1 MRKKIFKNM
10 CLLALVT
17 ILLSSLLVTIVY
29 YANSD
34 ARMKSEVR
42 EETRFVR
49 GAVELSGQDYLATV
63 ENTANRITLIDTD
76 GTVLYDNQAD
86 PATMENHSDRE
97 EFQEASTAGAGEATR
112 ISDTIAEQTFY
123 YAVKLQN
130 GQVLRVA
137 ATTDS
142 VFAAVLAVLPWIL
155 GVEVLVA
162 VCTVLFSNFLTKKI
176 VAPINRLDLDHP
188 ADNEIY
194 DELSPLL
201 GKISRQNEVIAQQMK
216 SLREKQEEFTS
227 ITENM
232 SEGFL
237 VLDNNTDILSY
248 NTSALRLLGAE
259 TVPAESHV
267 SALALNRSA
276 GFRSAV
282 DGALAGKRSEQLVR
296 QGGRCCQVMANPVL
310 RDGEVEGAVVVILDI
325 TEREEREN
333 LRREFTANVSHE
345 LKTPLTS
352 ISGFAEIIKN
362 GIVKPEDIPRFAGNI
377 YEESQRLVT
386 LVDDILNLSRLD
398 EADVQLERE
407 DFDLSS
413 LARDVAGRLKASA
426 KKNGVVITVIGDKAE
441 INGVK
446 SIVDE
451 MVFNLVDNAVKY
463 NKQNGRVTVTVGSS
477 SDGTALTVTDT
488 GIGIP
493 QAECGPGVRALLP
506 GGQEPLQGDWRHG
519 PGALHRQAWG
529 GLPQRQGQPAEHRR
543 RRHHRAPGISQLIT
557 SSSLKIFPRKGKG
570 LPAGRLFPFA
580 FAGSIQEQAE
590 GVALC
595 VEEHDDPLVL

>member
-1 MRKKIFKNM
+1 M

-201 GKISRQNEVIAQQMK
+201 GKISRQNEVIAQQIK

-413 LARDVAGRLKASA
+413 LARDVVGRLKASA

-463 NKQNGRVTVTVGSS
+463 NKQNGRVTVTVDSS

-493 QAECGPGVRALLP
+493 QADVDRVFERFYRVDKSHSKEIGGTGLGLSIVKHGAAFHNAKVSLQSTEGEGTTVRLV
-506 GGQEPLQGDWRHG
+506 
-519 PGALHRQAWG
+519 
-529 GLPQRQGQPAEHRR
+529 
-543 RRHHRAPGISQLIT
+543 
-557 SSSLKIFPRKGKG
+557 FPN
-570 LPAGRLFPFA
+570 
-580 FAGSIQEQAE
+580 
-590 GVALC
+590 
-595 VEEHDDPLVL
+595 

>member
-227 ITENM
+227 ITDNM
-232 SEGFL
+232 IEAFL
-237 VLDNNTDILSY
+237 LLDNNTHILSY
-248 NTSALRLLGAE
+248 NTTALPLLGAE
-259 TVPAESHV
+259 AVPAESHV

-463 NKQNGRVTVTVGSS
+463 NKQNGRVTVTVDSS

-493 QAECGPGVRALLP
+493 QADVDRVFERFYRVDKSHSKEIGGTGLGLSIVKHGAAFHNAKVSLQSTEGEGTTVRLV
-506 GGQEPLQGDWRHG
+506 
-519 PGALHRQAWG
+519 
-529 GLPQRQGQPAEHRR
+529 
-543 RRHHRAPGISQLIT
+543 
-557 SSSLKIFPRKGKG
+557 FPN
-570 LPAGRLFPFA
+570 
-580 FAGSIQEQAE
+580 
-590 GVALC
+590 
-595 VEEHDDPLVL
+595 

>member
-201 GKISRQNEVIAQQMK
+201 GKISRQNEVIAQQIK

-259 TVPAESHV
+259 AVPAESHV

-413 LARDVAGRLKASA
+413 MAQDVAGRLKASA

-463 NKQNGRVTVTVGSS
+463 NKQNGRVTVTVDSS

-493 QAECGPGVRALLP
+493 QADVDRVFERFYRVDKSHSKEIGGTGLGLSIVKHGAAFHNAKVSLQSTEGEGTTVRLV
-506 GGQEPLQGDWRHG
+506 
-519 PGALHRQAWG
+519 
-529 GLPQRQGQPAEHRR
+529 
-543 RRHHRAPGISQLIT
+543 
-557 SSSLKIFPRKGKG
+557 FPN
-570 LPAGRLFPFA
+570 
-580 FAGSIQEQAE
+580 
-590 GVALC
+590 
-595 VEEHDDPLVL
+595 

>member
-1 MRKKIFKNM
+1 M

-86 PATMENHSDRE
+86 PATMEKHSDRE

-259 TVPAESHV
+259 AVPAESHV

-463 NKQNGRVTVTVGSS
+463 NKQNGRVTVTVDSS

-493 QAECGPGVRALLP
+493 QADVDRVFERFYRVDKSHSKEIGGTGLGLSIVKHGAAFHNAKVSLQSTEGEGTTVRLV
-506 GGQEPLQGDWRHG
+506 
-519 PGALHRQAWG
+519 
-529 GLPQRQGQPAEHRR
+529 
-543 RRHHRAPGISQLIT
+543 
-557 SSSLKIFPRKGKG
+557 FPN
-570 LPAGRLFPFA
+570 
-580 FAGSIQEQAE
+580 
-590 GVALC
+590 
-595 VEEHDDPLVL
+595 

>member
-1 MRKKIFKNM
+1 M

-162 VCTVLFSNFLTKKI
+162 VCTVLFSNFLIKKI

-463 NKQNGRVTVTVGSS
+463 NKQNGRVTVTVDSS

-493 QAECGPGVRALLP
+493 QADVDRVFERFYRVDKSHSKEIGGTGLGLSIVKHGAAFHNAKVSLQSTEGEGTTVRLV
-506 GGQEPLQGDWRHG
+506 
-519 PGALHRQAWG
+519 
-529 GLPQRQGQPAEHRR
+529 
-543 RRHHRAPGISQLIT
+543 
-557 SSSLKIFPRKGKG
+557 FPN
-570 LPAGRLFPFA
+570 
-580 FAGSIQEQAE
+580 
-590 GVALC
+590 
-595 VEEHDDPLVL
+595 

>member
-259 TVPAESHV
+259 AVPAESHV

-333 LRREFTANVSHE
+333 LRREVTANVSHE

-398 EADVQLERE
+398 EADVQLEPE
-407 DFDLSS
+407 DFDLSP

-463 NKQNGRVTVTVGSS
+463 NKQNGRVTVTVDSS

-493 QAECGPGVRALLP
+493 QADVDRVFERFYRVDKSHSKEIGGTGLGLSIVKHGAAFHNAKVSLQSTEGEGTTVRLV
-506 GGQEPLQGDWRHG
+506 
-519 PGALHRQAWG
+519 
-529 GLPQRQGQPAEHRR
+529 
-543 RRHHRAPGISQLIT
+543 
-557 SSSLKIFPRKGKG
+557 FPN
-570 LPAGRLFPFA
+570 
-580 FAGSIQEQAE
+580 
-590 GVALC
+590 
-595 VEEHDDPLVL
+595 

>member
-112 ISDTIAEQTFY
+112 ISDTIAEQTVY

-259 TVPAESHV
+259 AVPAESHV

-463 NKQNGRVTVTVGSS
+463 NKQNGRVTVTVDSS

-493 QAECGPGVRALLP
+493 QADVDRVFERFYRVDKSHSKEIGGTGLGLSIVKHGAAFHNAKVSLQSTEGEGTTVRLV
-506 GGQEPLQGDWRHG
+506 
-519 PGALHRQAWG
+519 
-529 GLPQRQGQPAEHRR
+529 
-543 RRHHRAPGISQLIT
+543 
-557 SSSLKIFPRKGKG
+557 FPN
-570 LPAGRLFPFA
+570 
-580 FAGSIQEQAE
+580 
-590 GVALC
+590 
-595 VEEHDDPLVL
+595 

>member
-1 MRKKIFKNM
+1 M

-259 TVPAESHV
+259 AVPAESHV

-441 INGVK
+441 INCVK
-446 SIVDE
+446 RIVDE
-451 MVFNLVDNAVKY
+451 MVFKLVDNAVKY
-463 NKQNGRVTVTVGSS
+463 NKQNGRVTVTVDSS

-493 QAECGPGVRALLP
+493 QADVDRVFERFYRVDKSHSKEIGGTGLGLSIVKHGAAFHNAKVSLQSTEGEGTTVRLV
-506 GGQEPLQGDWRHG
+506 
-519 PGALHRQAWG
+519 
-529 GLPQRQGQPAEHRR
+529 
-543 RRHHRAPGISQLIT
+543 
-557 SSSLKIFPRKGKG
+557 FPN
-570 LPAGRLFPFA
+570 
-580 FAGSIQEQAE
+580 
-590 GVALC
+590 
-595 VEEHDDPLVL
+595 

>member
-1 MRKKIFKNM
+1 M

-463 NKQNGRVTVTVGSS
+463 NKQNGRVTVTVDSS
-477 SDGTALTVTDT
+477 SEGTALTVTDT

-493 QAECGPGVRALLP
+493 QADVDRVFERFYRVDKSHSKEIGGTGLGLSIVKHGAAFHNAKVSLQSTEGEGTTVRLV
-506 GGQEPLQGDWRHG
+506 
-519 PGALHRQAWG
+519 
-529 GLPQRQGQPAEHRR
+529 
-543 RRHHRAPGISQLIT
+543 
-557 SSSLKIFPRKGKG
+557 FPN
-570 LPAGRLFPFA
+570 
-580 FAGSIQEQAE
+580 
-590 GVALC
+590 
-595 VEEHDDPLVL
+595 

>member
-86 PATMENHSDRE
+86 PATMENHSGRE

-259 TVPAESHV
+259 AVPAESHV

-463 NKQNGRVTVTVGSS
+463 NKQNGRVTVTVDSS

-493 QAECGPGVRALLP
+493 QADVDRVFERFYRVDKSHSKEIGGTGLGLSIVKHGAAFHNAKVSLQSTEGEGTTVRLV
-506 GGQEPLQGDWRHG
+506 
-519 PGALHRQAWG
+519 
-529 GLPQRQGQPAEHRR
+529 
-543 RRHHRAPGISQLIT
+543 
-557 SSSLKIFPRKGKG
+557 FPN
-570 LPAGRLFPFA
+570 
-580 FAGSIQEQAE
+580 
-590 GVALC
+590 
-595 VEEHDDPLVL
+595 

>member
-1 MRKKIFKNM
+1 M

-201 GKISRQNEVIAQQMK
+201 GKISRQNEVIAQQIK

-259 TVPAESHV
+259 AVPAESHV

-463 NKQNGRVTVTVGSS
+463 NKQNGRVTVTVDSS

-493 QAECGPGVRALLP
+493 QADVDRVFERFYRVDKSHSKEIGGTGLGLSIVKHGAAFHNAKVSLQSTEGEGTTVRLV
-506 GGQEPLQGDWRHG
+506 
-519 PGALHRQAWG
+519 
-529 GLPQRQGQPAEHRR
+529 
-543 RRHHRAPGISQLIT
+543 
-557 SSSLKIFPRKGKG
+557 FPN
-570 LPAGRLFPFA
+570 
-580 FAGSIQEQAE
+580 
-590 GVALC
+590 
-595 VEEHDDPLVL
+595 

>member
-1 MRKKIFKNM
+1 M

-259 TVPAESHV
+259 AVPAESHV

-296 QGGRCCQVMANPVL
+296 QGGRCCQVLANPVL

-463 NKQNGRVTVTVGSS
+463 NKQNGRVTVTVDSS

-493 QAECGPGVRALLP
+493 QADVDRVFERFYRVDKSHSKEIGGTGLGLSIVKHGAAFHNAKVSLQSTEGEGTTVRLV
-506 GGQEPLQGDWRHG
+506 
-519 PGALHRQAWG
+519 
-529 GLPQRQGQPAEHRR
+529 
-543 RRHHRAPGISQLIT
+543 
-557 SSSLKIFPRKGKG
+557 FPN
-570 LPAGRLFPFA
+570 
-580 FAGSIQEQAE
+580 
-590 GVALC
+590 
-595 VEEHDDPLVL
+595 

>member
-1 MRKKIFKNM
+1 
-10 CLLALVT
+10 
-17 ILLSSLLVTIVY
+17 
-29 YANSD
+29 
-34 ARMKSEVR
+34 
-42 EETRFVR
+42 
-49 GAVELSGQDYLATV
+49 
-63 ENTANRITLIDTD
+63 
-76 GTVLYDNQAD
+76 
-86 PATMENHSDRE
+86 
-97 EFQEASTAGAGEATR
+97 
-112 ISDTIAEQTFY
+112 
-123 YAVKLQN
+123 
-130 GQVLRVA
+130 
-137 ATTDS
+137 
-142 VFAAVLAVLPWIL
+142 
-155 GVEVLVA
+155 
-162 VCTVLFSNFLTKKI
+162 
-176 VAPINRLDLDHP
+176 
-188 ADNEIY
+188 
-194 DELSPLL
+194 
-201 GKISRQNEVIAQQMK
+201 MK

-463 NKQNGRVTVTVGSS
+463 NKQNGRVTVTVDSS

-493 QAECGPGVRALLP
+493 QADVDRVFERFYRVDKSHSKEIGGTGLGLSIVKHGAAFHNAKVSLQSTEGEGTTVRLV
-506 GGQEPLQGDWRHG
+506 
-519 PGALHRQAWG
+519 
-529 GLPQRQGQPAEHRR
+529 
-543 RRHHRAPGISQLIT
+543 
-557 SSSLKIFPRKGKG
+557 FPN
-570 LPAGRLFPFA
+570 
-580 FAGSIQEQAE
+580 
-590 GVALC
+590 
-595 VEEHDDPLVL
+595 

>member
-1 MRKKIFKNM
+1 MRKKIFLNM
-10 CLLALVT
+10 CLTALITVLLATVLTTV
-17 ILLSSLLVTIVY
+17 VY
-29 YANSD
+29 YSD
-34 ARMKSEVR
+34 FAGHMEDEVR
-42 EETRFVR
+42 ETADSIKP
-49 GAVELSGQDYLATV
+49 AVEQLGAGYL
-63 ENTANRITLIDTD
+63 ESLKNPKNRLTLIDGD
-76 GTVLYDNQAD
+76 GTVLYDSQAD
-86 PATMENHSDRE
+86 AAAMENHGDRE
-97 EFQEASTAGAGEATR
+97 EVREALASGAGEVTR
-112 ISDTIAEQTFY
+112 MSDTIDEKTYY
-123 YAVKLQN
+123 YAVKLTD
-130 GQVLRVA
+130 GRVLRIA
-137 ATTDS
+137 ATTDT
-142 VFAAVLAVLPWIL
+142 VFAALFSVLPWIVGSAL
-155 GVEVLVA
+155 LAVA
-162 VCTVLFSNFLTKKI
+162 VTALLSSYLTKRI
-176 VAPINRLDLDHP
+176 VAPINQLDLEHP
-188 ADNEIY
+188 EENLTY
-194 DELSPLL
+194 DEISPLL
-201 GKISRQNEVIAQQMK
+201 TKISKQNQAIAAQMR
-216 SLREKQEEFTS
+216 SLKEKQEEFTA

-237 VLDNNTDILSY
+237 VLDHHTDILSY
-248 NTSALRLLGAE
+248 NTSALRLLGCPDAQAGGRE
-259 TVPAESHV
+259 
-267 SALALNRSA
+267 SALTLNRSA
-276 GFRSAV
+276 SFRSVV
-282 DGALAGKRSEQLVR
+282 DGALSGRRSQQLLR
-296 QGGRCCQVMANPVL
+296 ENGRCCQVLGNPVL
-310 RDGEVEGAVVVILDI
+310 RDGEVVGAVVVILDI

-463 NKQNGRVTVTVGSS
+463 NKQNGRVTVTVDSS

-493 QAECGPGVRALLP
+493 QADVDRVFERFYRVDKSHSKEIGGTGLGLSIVKHGAAFHNAKVSLQSTEGEGTTVRLV
-506 GGQEPLQGDWRHG
+506 
-519 PGALHRQAWG
+519 
-529 GLPQRQGQPAEHRR
+529 
-543 RRHHRAPGISQLIT
+543 
-557 SSSLKIFPRKGKG
+557 FPN
-570 LPAGRLFPFA
+570 
-580 FAGSIQEQAE
+580 
-590 GVALC
+590 
-595 VEEHDDPLVL
+595 

>member
-352 ISGFAEIIKN
+352 ILGTAEILQN
-362 GIVKPEDIPRFAGNI
+362 GLVKPEDIPHFAGNI
-377 YEESQRLVT
+377 HRETERLIG
-386 LVDDILNLSRLD
+386 LVNDIIKLSRLD
-398 EADVQLERE
+398 EGGGLGQWETVDLYEEARAVLEQLAPAAQRKQ
-407 DFDLSS
+407 
-413 LARDVAGRLKASA
+413 VTTRLQGGEALVR
-426 KKNGVVITVIGDKAE
+426 GVPQIVEE
-441 INGVK
+441 IVY
-446 SIVDE
+446 
-451 MVFNLVDNAVKY
+451 NLCDNAIAY
-463 NKQNGRVTVTVGSS
+463 NRPGGSVTVTVEN
-477 SDGTALTVTDT
+477 TAFGPRITVADT

-493 QAECGPGVRALLP
+493 REAQGRVFERFYRVDKSHSSGGTGLGLSIVKHGAAYLGAQVELHSEPG
-506 GGQEPLQGDWRHG
+506 HG
-519 PGALHRQAWG
+519 STFILTFP
-529 GLPQRQGQPAEHRR
+529 
-543 RRHHRAPGISQLIT
+543 
-557 SSSLKIFPRKGKG
+557 KIG
-570 LPAGRLFPFA
+570 
-580 FAGSIQEQAE
+580 E
-590 GVALC
+590 
-595 VEEHDDPLVL
+595 

>member
-441 INGVK
+441 INDVK

-463 NKQNGRVTVTVGSS
+463 NKQNGRVTVTVDSS

-493 QAECGPGVRALLP
+493 QADVDRVFERFYRVDKSHSKEIGGTGLGLSIVKHGAAFHNAKVSLQSTEGEGTTVRLV
-506 GGQEPLQGDWRHG
+506 
-519 PGALHRQAWG
+519 
-529 GLPQRQGQPAEHRR
+529 
-543 RRHHRAPGISQLIT
+543 
-557 SSSLKIFPRKGKG
+557 FPN
-570 LPAGRLFPFA
+570 
-580 FAGSIQEQAE
+580 
-590 GVALC
+590 
-595 VEEHDDPLVL
+595 

>member
-86 PATMENHSDRE
+86 PAPMENHSDRE

-259 TVPAESHV
+259 AVPAESHV

-463 NKQNGRVTVTVGSS
+463 NKQNGRVTVTVDSS

-493 QAECGPGVRALLP
+493 QADVDRVFERFYRVDKSHSKEIGGTGLGLSIVKHGAAFHNAKVSLQSTEGEGTTVRLV
-506 GGQEPLQGDWRHG
+506 
-519 PGALHRQAWG
+519 
-529 GLPQRQGQPAEHRR
+529 
-543 RRHHRAPGISQLIT
+543 
-557 SSSLKIFPRKGKG
+557 FPN
-570 LPAGRLFPFA
+570 
-580 FAGSIQEQAE
+580 
-590 GVALC
+590 
-595 VEEHDDPLVL
+595 

>member
-259 TVPAESHV
+259 AVPAESHV

-296 QGGRCCQVMANPVL
+296 QGGRCCQVMVNPVL

-463 NKQNGRVTVTVGSS
+463 NKQNGRVTVTVDSS

-493 QAECGPGVRALLP
+493 QADVDRVFERFYRVDKSHSKEIGGTGLGLSIVKHGAAFHNAKVSLQSTEGEGTTVRLV
-506 GGQEPLQGDWRHG
+506 
-519 PGALHRQAWG
+519 
-529 GLPQRQGQPAEHRR
+529 
-543 RRHHRAPGISQLIT
+543 
-557 SSSLKIFPRKGKG
+557 FPN
-570 LPAGRLFPFA
+570 
-580 FAGSIQEQAE
+580 
-590 GVALC
+590 
-595 VEEHDDPLVL
+595 

>member
-155 GVEVLVA
+155 GVKVLVA

-259 TVPAESHV
+259 AVPAESHV

-463 NKQNGRVTVTVGSS
+463 NKQNGRVTVTVDSS

-493 QAECGPGVRALLP
+493 QADVDRVFERFYRVDKSHSKEIGGTGLGLSIVKHGAAFHNAKVSLQSTEGEGTTVRLV
-506 GGQEPLQGDWRHG
+506 
-519 PGALHRQAWG
+519 
-529 GLPQRQGQPAEHRR
+529 
-543 RRHHRAPGISQLIT
+543 
-557 SSSLKIFPRKGKG
+557 FPN
-570 LPAGRLFPFA
+570 
-580 FAGSIQEQAE
+580 
-590 GVALC
+590 
-595 VEEHDDPLVL
+595 

>member
-86 PATMENHSDRE
+86 PATMENHRDRE

-259 TVPAESHV
+259 AVPAESHV

-463 NKQNGRVTVTVGSS
+463 NKQNGRVTVTVDSS

-493 QAECGPGVRALLP
+493 QADVDRVFERFYRVDKSHSKEIGGTGLGLSIVKHGAAFHNAKVSLQSTEGEGTTVRLV
-506 GGQEPLQGDWRHG
+506 
-519 PGALHRQAWG
+519 
-529 GLPQRQGQPAEHRR
+529 
-543 RRHHRAPGISQLIT
+543 
-557 SSSLKIFPRKGKG
+557 FPN
-570 LPAGRLFPFA
+570 
-580 FAGSIQEQAE
+580 
-590 GVALC
+590 
-595 VEEHDDPLVL
+595 

>member
-97 EFQEASTAGAGEATR
+97 EFQEASTVGAGEATR

-463 NKQNGRVTVTVGSS
+463 NKQNGRVTVTVDSS

-493 QAECGPGVRALLP
+493 QADVDRVFERFYRVDKSHSKEIGGTGLGLSIVKHGAAFHNAKVSLQSTEGEGTTVRLV
-506 GGQEPLQGDWRHG
+506 
-519 PGALHRQAWG
+519 
-529 GLPQRQGQPAEHRR
+529 
-543 RRHHRAPGISQLIT
+543 
-557 SSSLKIFPRKGKG
+557 FPN
-570 LPAGRLFPFA
+570 
-580 FAGSIQEQAE
+580 
-590 GVALC
+590 
-595 VEEHDDPLVL
+595 

>member
-259 TVPAESHV
+259 AVPAESHV

-333 LRREFTANVSHE
+333 LRREFTANVSHD

-463 NKQNGRVTVTVGSS
+463 NKQNGRVTVTVDSS

-493 QAECGPGVRALLP
+493 QADVDRVFERFYRVDKSHSKEIGGTGLGLSIVKHGAAFHNAKVSLQSTEGEGTTVRLV
-506 GGQEPLQGDWRHG
+506 
-519 PGALHRQAWG
+519 
-529 GLPQRQGQPAEHRR
+529 
-543 RRHHRAPGISQLIT
+543 
-557 SSSLKIFPRKGKG
+557 FPN
-570 LPAGRLFPFA
+570 
-580 FAGSIQEQAE
+580 
-590 GVALC
+590 
-595 VEEHDDPLVL
+595 

>member
-1 MRKKIFKNM
+1 M

-63 ENTANRITLIDTD
+63 ENTANRITLIDTN

-259 TVPAESHV
+259 AVPAESHV

-463 NKQNGRVTVTVGSS
+463 NKQNGRVTVTVDSS

-493 QAECGPGVRALLP
+493 QADVDRVFERFYRVDKSHSKEIGGTGLGLSIVKHGAAFHNAKVSLQSTEGEGTTVRLV
-506 GGQEPLQGDWRHG
+506 
-519 PGALHRQAWG
+519 
-529 GLPQRQGQPAEHRR
+529 
-543 RRHHRAPGISQLIT
+543 
-557 SSSLKIFPRKGKG
+557 FPN
-570 LPAGRLFPFA
+570 
-580 FAGSIQEQAE
+580 
-590 GVALC
+590 
-595 VEEHDDPLVL
+595 

>member
-1 MRKKIFKNM
+1 M

-259 TVPAESHV
+259 AVPAESHV

-296 QGGRCCQVMANPVL
+296 QGGPCCQVMANPVL

-463 NKQNGRVTVTVGSS
+463 NKQNGRVTVTVDSS

-493 QAECGPGVRALLP
+493 QADVDRVFERFYRVDKSHSKEIGGTGLGLSIVKHGAAFHNAKVSLQSTEGEGTTVRLV
-506 GGQEPLQGDWRHG
+506 
-519 PGALHRQAWG
+519 
-529 GLPQRQGQPAEHRR
+529 
-543 RRHHRAPGISQLIT
+543 
-557 SSSLKIFPRKGKG
+557 FPN
-570 LPAGRLFPFA
+570 
-580 FAGSIQEQAE
+580 
-590 GVALC
+590 
-595 VEEHDDPLVL
+595 

>member
-259 TVPAESHV
+259 TVPAESHI

-463 NKQNGRVTVTVGSS
+463 NKQNGRVTVTVDSS

-493 QAECGPGVRALLP
+493 QADVDRVFERFYRVDKSHSKEIGGTGLGLSIVKHGAAFHNAKVSLQSTEGEGTTVRLV
-506 GGQEPLQGDWRHG
+506 
-519 PGALHRQAWG
+519 
-529 GLPQRQGQPAEHRR
+529 
-543 RRHHRAPGISQLIT
+543 
-557 SSSLKIFPRKGKG
+557 FPN
-570 LPAGRLFPFA
+570 
-580 FAGSIQEQAE
+580 
-590 GVALC
+590 
-595 VEEHDDPLVL
+595 

>member
-259 TVPAESHV
+259 AVPAESHV

-333 LRREFTANVSHE
+333 LRREFTADVSHE
-345 LKTPLTS
+345 QKTPLTS

-463 NKQNGRVTVTVGSS
+463 NKQNGRVTVTVDSS

-493 QAECGPGVRALLP
+493 QADVDRVFERFYRVDKSHSKEIGGTGLGLSIVKHGAAFHNAKVSLQSTEGEGTTVRLV
-506 GGQEPLQGDWRHG
+506 
-519 PGALHRQAWG
+519 
-529 GLPQRQGQPAEHRR
+529 
-543 RRHHRAPGISQLIT
+543 
-557 SSSLKIFPRKGKG
+557 FPN
-570 LPAGRLFPFA
+570 
-580 FAGSIQEQAE
+580 
-590 GVALC
+590 
-595 VEEHDDPLVL
+595 

>member
-1 MRKKIFKNM
+1 M

-413 LARDVAGRLKASA
+413 LARDVASRLKASA

-463 NKQNGRVTVTVGSS
+463 NKQNGRVTVTVDSS

-493 QAECGPGVRALLP
+493 QADVDRVFERFYRVDKSHSKEIGGTGLGLSIVKHGAAFHNAKVSLQSTEGEGTTVRLV
-506 GGQEPLQGDWRHG
+506 
-519 PGALHRQAWG
+519 
-529 GLPQRQGQPAEHRR
+529 
-543 RRHHRAPGISQLIT
+543 
-557 SSSLKIFPRKGKG
+557 FPN
-570 LPAGRLFPFA
+570 
-580 FAGSIQEQAE
+580 
-590 GVALC
+590 
-595 VEEHDDPLVL
+595 

>member
-63 ENTANRITLIDTD
+63 ENTVNRITLIDTD

-162 VCTVLFSNFLTKKI
+162 LCTVLFSNFLTKKI

-259 TVPAESHV
+259 SVPAESHV

-463 NKQNGRVTVTVGSS
+463 NKQNGRVTVTVDSS

-493 QAECGPGVRALLP
+493 QADVDRVFERFYRVDKSHSKEIGGTGLGLSIVKHGAAFHNAKVSLQSTEGEGTTVRLV
-506 GGQEPLQGDWRHG
+506 
-519 PGALHRQAWG
+519 
-529 GLPQRQGQPAEHRR
+529 
-543 RRHHRAPGISQLIT
+543 
-557 SSSLKIFPRKGKG
+557 FPN
-570 LPAGRLFPFA
+570 
-580 FAGSIQEQAE
+580 
-590 GVALC
+590 
-595 VEEHDDPLVL
+595 

>member
-1 MRKKIFKNM
+1 M

-259 TVPAESHV
+259 AVPAESHV

-463 NKQNGRVTVTVGSS
+463 NKQNGRVTVTVDSS

-493 QAECGPGVRALLP
+493 QADVDRVFERFYRVDKSHSKEI
-506 GGQEPLQGDWRHG
+506 GGTGLGLSIVKHGAAFHNAKVSLQSTEGEG
-519 PGALHRQAWG
+519 
-529 GLPQRQGQPAEHRR
+529 
-543 RRHHRAPGISQLIT
+543 T
-557 SSSLKIFPRKGKG
+557 T
-570 LPAGRLFPFA
+570 GRLVVPN
-580 FAGSIQEQAE
+580 
-590 GVALC
+590 
-595 VEEHDDPLVL
+595 

>member
-17 ILLSSLLVTIVY
+17 ILLSSLLVTVVY
-29 YANSD
+29 YVSSD
-34 ARMKSEVR
+34 SRMKTEVR
-42 EETRFVR
+42 EEARFLR
-49 GAVELSGQDYLATV
+49 GAVELSGEEYLETV
-63 ENTANRITLIDTD
+63 ESTPNRITLIDAD
-76 GTVLYDNQAD
+76 GTVLFDNQAD
-86 PATMENHSDRE
+86 SSTMENHANR
-97 EFQEASTAGAGEATR
+97 QEIQQASVSGAGEVTR
-112 ISDTIAEQTFY
+112 MSDTLSEQTFY

-130 GQVLRVA
+130 GQILRISA
-137 ATTDS
+137 QTDT
-142 VFAAVLAVLPWIL
+142 VFAAVLDVLPWII
-155 GVEVLVA
+155 GVAVLVA
-162 VCTVLFSNFLTKKI
+162 VITVIFSNFLTKKI
-176 VAPINRLDLDHP
+176 VAPINQLDLDHP

-201 GKISRQNEVIAQQMK
+201 GKINRQNEVIAQQMR
-216 SLREKQEEFTS
+216 SLKEKQEEFTS

-237 VLDNNTDILSY
+237 VLDSNTDILSY
-248 NTSALRLLGAE
+248 NTSALRLLGADAA
-259 TVPAESHV
+259 PAESHE

-282 DGALAGKRSEQLVR
+282 DAALSGTRSEQLVR

-352 ISGFAEIIKN
+352 ISGFAEIIQN

-377 YEESQRLVT
+377 YVESQRLIS

-407 DFDLSS
+407 EFDLSE
-413 LARDVAGRLKASA
+413 LARDVANRLKPAA
-426 KKNGVVITVIGDKAE
+426 KKNGVVITTFGDKSM

-451 MVFNLVDNAVKY
+451 MVYNLVDNAVKY
-463 NKQNGRVTVTVGSS
+463 NKHNGRVTVAVEKLPE
-477 SDGTALTVTDT
+477 GTSLMVSDT

-493 QAECGPGVRALLP
+493 QADMDRVFERFYRVDKSHSKEIGGTGLGLSIVKHGAAFHNAKVSLQSTEGEGTTVRL
-506 GGQEPLQGDWRHG
+506 
-519 PGALHRQAWG
+519 
-529 GLPQRQGQPAEHRR
+529 
-543 RRHHRAPGISQLIT
+543 
-557 SSSLKIFPRKGKG
+557 
-570 LPAGRLFPFA
+570 LFPN
-580 FAGSIQEQAE
+580 
-590 GVALC
+590 
-595 VEEHDDPLVL
+595 